1 MFQLL
6 FCIRPTHHHGAQRLS
21 GRSQPKAGLHTHE
34 VLQQETVESSLVQN
48 FVEAPELHF
57 VDYADS
63 EEGFRSSC
71 KPMKSTKELLRD
83 KREGASWTTDEMSR
97 FVEDLV
103 RNKVSSAQIG
113 AFLMAV
119 CCRGLTDRETADLTL
134 AMSRFGDTFPRGL
147 SPRPC
152 VDKHSTGG
160 VGDKVSLLLAP
171 LAVACGLRVPMI
183 SGRGLGHT
191 GGTLDKLESVLGLS
205 TQLTF
210 EEMLRLQRD
219 HHLFMAGQTE
229 DLVPADRITYAVRDV
244 TGTVENTSLITASI
258 LSKKLAEGL
267 DGLVMDMKVG
277 SAAFLPT
284 LSDAY
289 RLAESMQ
296 SVCKNVGLPIT
307 FVFTRMDQPLGRT
320 IGNWLEIAEAE
331 LALATYAQKDLAE
344 VTTILTA
351 HMLLVAGSA
360 SSLEEA
366 LRTVIETWRSG
377 AAHVIF
383 HEMISR
389 QGGRWADSVAQYAT
403 FSPTEIRADS
413 AGTVDQMD
421 ARALA
426 IHAMEAGSGRLVESD
441 VVDPIAGL
449 VLLHKAGDVVDAGE
463 PLAQVYAADD
473 QKRATLAEKA
483 SGLIKTT
490 TAPVHREPSMIID
503 TWS

>member
-1 MFQLL
+1 
-6 FCIRPTHHHGAQRLS
+6 
-21 GRSQPKAGLHTHE
+21 
-34 VLQQETVESSLVQN
+34 
-48 FVEAPELHF
+48 
-57 VDYADS
+57 
-63 EEGFRSSC
+63 
-71 KPMKSTKELLRD
+71 MKSTKELLRD
-83 KREGASWTTDEMSR
+83 KREGATWTPDEMSR

-103 RNKVSSAQIG
+103 VSKVSAAQIG

-134 AMSRFGDTFPRGL
+134 AMSRSGVCFPRGL
-147 SPRPC
+147 TPRPC

-205 TQLTF
+205 TQLSF
-210 EEMLRLQRD
+210 DEMLRLQRD

-229 DLVPADRITYAVRDV
+229 DIVPADRITYALRDV

-284 LSDAY
+284 LADAY

-296 SVCKNVGLPIT
+296 GVCKNVGLPIT

-331 LALATYAQKDLAE
+331 VALATSAERDLAE
-344 VTTILTA
+344 VTTVLTA
-351 HMLLVAGSA
+351 HLLLIAGIA
-360 SSLEEA
+360 STIEEA
-366 LRTVIETWRSG
+366 RKSVIETWRSG
-377 AAHVIF
+377 AAHIVF

-389 QGGRWADSVAQYAT
+389 QGGRWGDSVDHYSA
-403 FSPTEIRADS
+403 FMPTEIRAID
-413 AGTVDQMD
+413 AGTVDLMD

-426 IHAMEAGSGRLVESD
+426 ICTMEAGSGRLVETD
-441 VVDPIAGL
+441 VVDPIAGII
-449 VLLHKAGDVVDAGE
+449 LLHKAGDVVDAGQ
-463 PLAQVYAADD
+463 PLALAYAADD
-473 QKRATLAEKA
+473 GRRATLARKA
-483 SGLIKTT
+483 SSLIKTT
-490 TAPVHREPSMIID
+490 TAPVYQEPSMIID

>member
-1 MFQLL
+1 MDQYLPKANRRKHVAL
-6 FCIRPTHHHGAQRLS
+6 
-21 GRSQPKAGLHTHE
+21 QPK
-34 VLQQETVESSLVQN
+34 TVESSLVLN
-48 FVEAPELHF
+48 FVEAHELHF

-63 EEGFRSSC
+63 EDGFRSSC

-134 AMSRFGDTFPRGL
+134 AMSRSGVCFPQGL

-205 TQLTF
+205 TQLSF
-210 EEMLRLQRD
+210 DEMLRLQRD

-229 DLVPADRITYAVRDV
+229 DLVPADQITYALRDV

-284 LSDAY
+284 LDAAY

-296 SVCKNVGLPIT
+296 NVCRNVGLPVT

-320 IGNWLEIAEAE
+320 IGNWLEMAEAE
-331 LALATYAQKDLAE
+331 IALATSAETDLAE
-344 VTTILTA
+344 VTTVLTA
-351 HMLLVAGSA
+351 HMLLLAGRA
-360 SSLEEA
+360 STLDEA
-366 LRTVIETWRSG
+366 RTHVIQAWRSG
-377 AAHVIF
+377 AAHVVF

-389 QGGRWADSVAQYAT
+389 QGGRWADSVEYYSAFT
-403 FSPTEIRADS
+403 PLEVRAEV
-413 AGTVDQMD
+413 AGIVDHID

-426 IHAMEAGSGRLVESD
+426 ICTMEAGSGRLVETD
-441 VVDPIAGL
+441 VIDPIAGL
-449 VLLHKAGDVVDAGE
+449 VLLHKAGDVVNADE
-463 PLAQVYAADD
+463 PLALVYAADD
-473 QKRATLAEKA
+473 RQRTTLANKA

-490 TAPVHREPSMIID
+490 TAPVHQEPSMIIE
-503 TWS
+503 TWR